1 MDNRWI
7 YNEALLS
14 SAEMMQSKTLA
25 NILSYLFSP
34 TIFAFYVLLILFLF
48 PPLSSTNNNQIFIIL
63 FAIILL
69 CVFPIIA
76 ILYYFKKG
84 RVDIWV
90 SNQKQRTPFY
100 LVAITGYILASVF
113 FYLQQETTLFVLSVA
128 YVGVTTSVTLSNF
141 ITKVSSHSAGVAGPI
156 AALVYIYGLSAVPFF
171 LLLPLVFWSRLKI
184 NAHTFTQLTLGAII
198 GISITLF
205 LYILL

>member
-1 MDNRWI
+1 MV
-7 YNEALLS
+7 
-14 SAEMMQSKTLA
+14 QSKTIA
-25 NILSYLFSP
+25 DILSYLFSP
-34 TIFAFYVLLILFLF
+34 TVFAFYVLIILFLF
-48 PPLSSTNNNQIFIIL
+48 PPLSSPGNNQLLIIIMAVL
-63 FAIILL
+63 LL

-100 LVAITGYILASVF
+100 LAAITGYVLASIF

-128 YVGVTTSVTLSNF
+128 YVGVTTAVTLGNF

-156 AALVYIYGLSAVPFF
+156 AALMYVYGAPALLFVLF
-171 LLLPLVFWSRLKI
+171 LPMVFWSRLKL
-184 NAHTFTQLTLGAII
+184 NAHTFTQLTLGVII
-198 GISITLF
+198 GTGVTLF
-205 LYILL
+205 VYVFLFPISTIPLL

>member
-1 MDNRWI
+1 MV
-7 YNEALLS
+7 
-14 SAEMMQSKTLA
+14 QSKTIA
-25 NILSYLFSP
+25 DVLSYLFSP
-34 TIFAFYVLLILFLF
+34 TVFAFYVLIILFLF
-48 PPLSSTNNNQIFIIL
+48 PPLSSPGNNQLLIIIMAVL
-63 FAIILL
+63 LL

-100 LVAITGYILASVF
+100 LAAITGYVLASIF

-128 YVGVTTSVTLSNF
+128 YVGVTTAVTLGNF

-156 AALVYIYGLSAVPFF
+156 AALMYVYGAPALLFF
-171 LLLPLVFWSRLKI
+171 LFLPLVFWSRLKL
-184 NAHTFTQLTLGAII
+184 NAHTFTQLTLGVII
-198 GISITLF
+198 GISVTVFVYVLLF
-205 LYILL
+205 PINTIPLL

>member
-1 MDNRWI
+1 MV
-7 YNEALLS
+7 
-14 SAEMMQSKTLA
+14 QSKTIA
-25 NILSYLFSP
+25 DILSYLFSP
-34 TIFAFYVLLILFLF
+34 TVFAFYVLIILFLF
-48 PPLSSTNNNQIFIIL
+48 PPLSSPGNNQLLIIIMAVL
-63 FAIILL
+63 LL

-100 LVAITGYILASVF
+100 LAAITGYVLASIF

-128 YVGVTTSVTLSNF
+128 YVGVTAAVTIGNF

-156 AALVYIYGLSAVPFF
+156 AALMYVYGAPALLFVLF
-171 LLLPLVFWSRLKI
+171 LPMVFWSRLKL
-184 NAHTFTQLTLGAII
+184 NAHTFTQLTLGVII
-198 GISITLF
+198 GTGVTLF
-205 LYILL
+205 VYALLFPISTIPLL